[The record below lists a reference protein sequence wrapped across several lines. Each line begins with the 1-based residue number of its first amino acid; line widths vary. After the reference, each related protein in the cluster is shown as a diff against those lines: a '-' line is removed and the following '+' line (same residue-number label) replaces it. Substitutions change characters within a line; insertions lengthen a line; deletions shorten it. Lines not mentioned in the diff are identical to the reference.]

1 MIPIKDIQSKYGTEI
16 AMVLLCCRLHFN
28 TAENYTLQQFIDFEE
43 IDWNELIYLTRLHR
57 IEPLVYQIITQFK
70 LPQEVAAQIKRDRII
85 LVQRNFKQA
94 LETERIINQLN
105 ENGIWCV
112 PYKGVVFSKQMYGD
126 IVSRESSDI
135 DLIISPSDFVKVLPI
150 MKENGFSFEN
160 QSEYT
165 YFREEIY
172 QQKKGLN
179 FNKYD
184 QGIRIFHVEFHWRIS
199 DNRFQIKKEA
209 HSLLFNDSED
219 MLLVKRN
226 CKVLNRDAHYLAVLI
241 HHSINDSLT
250 VLRNIVDLSQA
261 CKTDNTINIDYMEK
275 AISDFKLKKAAAMCN
290 NLSEALLGIT
300 LPFSSTKTG
309 RITPGIEAY
318 FLDQLLKKEMMSSRL
333 KPRFYNKSIF
343 VLKDDTVEKLKYLQ
357 ACLNMRFSPSPKDIR
372 IFKLPRQLSFLYAI
386 LKPFRSLFVRV
397 SDAEEKK
404 IAEQQG

>member
-1 MIPIKDIQSKYGTEI
+1 MIAINDIKARYGTEI
-16 AMVLLCCRLHFN
+16 AVILLCCRLHFK
-28 TAENYTLQQFIDFEE
+28 TAEHHTLQQFIDSQK
-43 IDWNELIYLTRLHR
+43 IDWNELIYLTRCHR
-57 IEPLVYQIITQFK
+57 IEPLVYQIITQFH
-70 LPQEVAAQIKRDRII
+70 LPKEVGAQIKQDQII
-85 LVQRNFKQA
+85 LVQQNFKQA
-94 LETERIINQLN
+94 LETERIISQLN

-112 PYKGVVFSKQMYGD
+112 PYKGVTFSKQMYGD

-135 DLIISPSDFVKVLPI
+135 DLIINPSHFVKVLPI

-160 QSEYT
+160 QPEYN
-165 YFREEIY
+165 YFGEEIY

-209 HSLLFNDSED
+209 HSLLFAGSED

-226 CKVLNRDAHYLAVLI
+226 LKVLNRDAHYLAVLI

-261 CKTDNTINIDYMEK
+261 YNTGNNINVDYIQK

-290 NLSEALLGIT
+290 KLSEALLGIT
-300 LPFSSTKTG
+300 LSFSSTKTG
-309 RITPGIEAY
+309 SITPGIEEY

-333 KPRFYNKSIF
+333 KPGFYNKSII

-357 ACLNMRFSPSPKDIR
+357 ACLSMRFSPSPKDIR
-372 IFKLPRQLSFLYAI
+372 LFKLPRKLSFFYAI

-397 SDAEEKK
+397 NDAEEKK
-404 IAEQQG
+404 IAEQQE